1 MTVQT
6 ETTLTKK
13 QTKERKHLGLPY
25 MRYVVVDD
33 WFDKIGEKSFTLW
46 LKLLTKIDRIHT
58 KDTVRYSQQ
67 ALAKSLGMSKS
78 TLIRQLQPLYEYGF
92 IEYREY
98 RKDGKVYQNI
108 DVYEAPQNDETKM
121 LEPLVKVRD
130 WEDRTKEQFPF
141 TKKGGRPKKEEDVS
155 LASPKKMEA
164 IQEEVAE
171 ELAPVEEVKEVVQA
185 VEEVEEVEE
194 TTEFKANV
202 HSVVCTEYKYFEATM
217 EENGADL
224 EVVKQWVNKVSGTV
238 HYTQI
243 CYVFKQLAMFPEPI
257 QKTSVFIMN
266 TLDKAPTIHKPFTEA
281 FSEKVEPV
289 KETKTPAIPFFNWLD
304 A

>member
-141 TKKGGRPKKEEDVS
+141 TKKGGRPKKEATEV
-155 LASPKKMEA
+155 
-164 IQEEVAE
+164 QEEVAE
-171 ELAPVEEVKEVVQA
+171 ELAPVEVIEEVQEEIVQA
-185 VEEVEEVEE
+185 VEEVESVEE
-194 TTEFKANV
+194 TVEFKANV
-202 HSVVCTEYKYFEATM
+202 HSVVCTEYKYFETTM

-224 EVVKQWVNKVSGTV
+224 EVVKSWVNKVSGTV
-238 HYTQI
+238 HYTKI
-243 CYVFKQLAMFPEPI
+243 CFVFKQLALFPEPI
-257 QKTSVFIMN
+257 QKTSVFIVN
-266 TLDKAPTIHKPFTEA
+266 TLDKAPTVYRPFTET
-281 FSEKVEPV
+281 FNDKVEPV
-289 KETKTPAIPFFNWLD
+289 KEKKAPTIPFFNWLD